1 MVKPCTTHGL
11 HRFTWKPTQFKY
23 ISQRGDRFR
32 VRRRVDTAFESGT
45 YFASLREA
53 KDFVTSSGLDLIKD
67 RSRREPMT
75 DMVEKARHYL
85 DWVAQTKYE
94 PGDTTI
100 ANSIRGGG
108 NGFISR
114 AAPCTYMLGIEGKEA
129 PWWGALL
136 QAYHML
142 SHREKSMLTLL
153 TSDVQAEWMRAAK
166 LQHRVYSEALRA
178 ASRPAF
184 HRARGWWSFEVQHN
198 VSQHMGWL
206 PKALARGI
214 LKKMSRGHGI
224 NLGQQGLAYRILPLT
239 PQLAQKYKD
248 MAVLTTRLGTM
259 RAAKTFDEYAEN
271 RATLL
276 TMPDKYHNLWYFR
289 SFSELERR
297 AACGAQ
303 RLRVGPSVTIA
314 QWVDWRSII
323 SMQRPW
329 SRSCS
334 DWATR
339 DGAST
344 RRS

>member
-1 MVKPCTTHGL
+1 MVKTCTTHGV
-11 HRFTWKPTQFKY
+11 HVFTSKPTQFKY

-32 VRRRVDTAFESGT
+32 VRRRVETVETGCQM
-45 YFASLREA
+45 FASLREA

-67 RSRREPMT
+67 RTKHEKMT

-166 LQHRVYSEALRA
+166 LQHRVHSEALRA

-184 HRARGWWSFEVQHN
+184 HRARG
-198 VSQHMGWL
+198 G
-206 PKALARGI
+206 
-214 LKKMSRGHGI
+214 
-224 NLGQQGLAYRILPLT
+224 
-239 PQLAQKYKD
+239 
-248 MAVLTTRLGTM
+248 
-259 RAAKTFDEYAEN
+259 
-271 RATLL
+271 
-276 TMPDKYHNLWYFR
+276 
-289 SFSELERR
+289 
-297 AACGAQ
+297 
-303 RLRVGPSVTIA
+303 GPS
-314 QWVDWRSII
+314 R
-323 SMQRPW
+323 
-329 SRSCS
+329 CS
-334 DWATR
+334 TTSPSTW
-339 DGAST
+339 DG
-344 RRS
+344 

>member
-1 MVKPCTTHGL
+1 MRTEPPAVAGRPYDAIMVKARDKKKETEKYGSEKHL
-11 HRFTWKPTQFKY
+11 RLWRPTQFKW
-23 ISQRGDRFR
+23 ISQRENHFR
-32 VRRRVDTAFESGT
+32 VRRIVESGARECQVFT
-45 YFASLREA
+45 TLHEA

-67 RSRREPMT
+67 RTKREKMT

-166 LQHRVYSEALRA
+166 LQHRVYSEALRT

-184 HRARGWWSFEVQHN
+184 HRARG
-198 VSQHMGWL
+198 G
-206 PKALARGI
+206 
-214 LKKMSRGHGI
+214 
-224 NLGQQGLAYRILPLT
+224 
-239 PQLAQKYKD
+239 
-248 MAVLTTRLGTM
+248 
-259 RAAKTFDEYAEN
+259 
-271 RATLL
+271 
-276 TMPDKYHNLWYFR
+276 
-289 SFSELERR
+289 
-297 AACGAQ
+297 
-303 RLRVGPSVTIA
+303 GPS
-314 QWVDWRSII
+314 R
-323 SMQRPW
+323 
-329 SRSCS
+329 CS
-334 DWATR
+334 TTSPSTW
-339 DGAST
+339 DG
-344 RRS
+344 

>member
-1 MVKPCTTHGL
+1 
-11 HRFTWKPTQFKY
+11 
-23 ISQRGDRFR
+23 
-32 VRRRVDTAFESGT
+32 
-45 YFASLREA
+45 
-53 KDFVTSSGLDLIKD
+53 
-67 RSRREPMT
+67 MT

-184 HRARGWWSFEVQHN
+184 HRARG
-198 VSQHMGWL
+198 G
-206 PKALARGI
+206 
-214 LKKMSRGHGI
+214 
-224 NLGQQGLAYRILPLT
+224 
-239 PQLAQKYKD
+239 
-248 MAVLTTRLGTM
+248 
-259 RAAKTFDEYAEN
+259 
-271 RATLL
+271 
-276 TMPDKYHNLWYFR
+276 
-289 SFSELERR
+289 
-297 AACGAQ
+297 
-303 RLRVGPSVTIA
+303 GPS
-314 QWVDWRSII
+314 R
-323 SMQRPW
+323 
-329 SRSCS
+329 CS
-334 DWATR
+334 TTSPSTW
-339 DGAST
+339 DGCLRRWPEAS
-344 RRS
+344 

>member
-1 MVKPCTTHGL
+1 MVKARVNSKADRHLAPGPDRHL
-11 HRFTWKPTQFKY
+11 ATWTPTQFKY
-23 ISQRGDRFR
+23 IRQRDNLFS
-32 VRRRVDTAFESGT
+32 VRRRAQGLTIDRVFP
-45 YFASLREA
+45 SLREA
-53 KDFVTSSGLDLIKD
+53 KDFVTSSGADLIKD

-166 LQHRVYSEALRA
+166 LQHRVYSEALRT

-184 HRARGWWSFEVQHN
+184 HRARG
-198 VSQHMGWL
+198 G
-206 PKALARGI
+206 
-214 LKKMSRGHGI
+214 
-224 NLGQQGLAYRILPLT
+224 
-239 PQLAQKYKD
+239 
-248 MAVLTTRLGTM
+248 
-259 RAAKTFDEYAEN
+259 
-271 RATLL
+271 
-276 TMPDKYHNLWYFR
+276 
-289 SFSELERR
+289 
-297 AACGAQ
+297 
-303 RLRVGPSVTIA
+303 GPS
-314 QWVDWRSII
+314 R
-323 SMQRPW
+323 
-329 SRSCS
+329 CS
-334 DWATR
+334 TTSPSTW
-339 DGAST
+339 DG
-344 RRS
+344 

>member
-1 MVKPCTTHGL
+1 MVKTCKTHGV
-11 HRFTWKPTQFKY
+11 HFVTWKPTPFKY
-23 ISQRGDRFR
+23 ISQRGSRFR
-32 VRRRVDTAFESGT
+32 VRRTADTACPT
-45 YFASLREA
+45 FASLREA

-75 DMVEKARHYL
+75 DMVEKARYYL

-166 LQHRVYSEALRA
+166 LQHRVYSEALRT

-184 HRARGWWSFEVQHN
+184 HRARG
-198 VSQHMGWL
+198 G
-206 PKALARGI
+206 
-214 LKKMSRGHGI
+214 
-224 NLGQQGLAYRILPLT
+224 
-239 PQLAQKYKD
+239 
-248 MAVLTTRLGTM
+248 
-259 RAAKTFDEYAEN
+259 
-271 RATLL
+271 
-276 TMPDKYHNLWYFR
+276 
-289 SFSELERR
+289 
-297 AACGAQ
+297 
-303 RLRVGPSVTIA
+303 GPS
-314 QWVDWRSII
+314 R
-323 SMQRPW
+323 
-329 SRSCS
+329 CS
-334 DWATR
+334 TTSPSTW
-339 DGAST
+339 DG
-344 RRS
+344 